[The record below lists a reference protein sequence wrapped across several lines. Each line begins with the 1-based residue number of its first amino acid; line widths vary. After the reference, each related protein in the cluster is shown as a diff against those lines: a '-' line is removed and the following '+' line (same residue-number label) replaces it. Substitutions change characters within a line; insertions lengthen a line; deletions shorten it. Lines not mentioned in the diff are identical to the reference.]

1 MRQASKRAR
10 RSRRLM
16 IFIFV
21 LLAALILWGLAAL
34 AERLFHYGADATVSA
49 KDPVEEVQDPQPSAD
64 PVQDSAASDPTY
76 DPDCFTRDGEFLRY
90 ESDTMTSQIGIDV
103 SAHQQEIDWQAV
115 AASGVEFAIL
125 RVGYR
130 GYTEGSIQEDAYFQ
144 QNLDGAIDAGLEVG
158 VYFFSQ
164 AVDEQEAREEAQFVL
179 DHISG
184 YQLAYPVFFDWEKI
198 EADARSDEMDLAT
211 LTAVTDA
218 FCSAITQAG
227 YSAGLYFNQ
236 QLGYEE
242 LHLPSLDSY
251 TFWLAEY
258 NETPTFTYRF
268 DLWQYAC
275 DGRVDGIDTDVDL
288 NLAFIRK

>member
-1 MRQASKRAR
+1 MRQTSKRAR
-10 RSRRLM
+10 RSRVLM
-16 IFIFV
+16 IVIFV
-21 LLAALILWGLAAL
+21 LLAALVLWGLAAVFS
-34 AERLFHYGADATVSA
+34 RLFHYGANATVSA
-49 KDPVEEVQDPQPSAD
+49 KDREQLTPVEPSAAD
-64 PVQDSAASDPTY
+64 EPDDTPKNTY
-76 DPDCFTRDGEFLRY
+76 DPTCFYRDGEFLRY
-90 ESDTMTSQIGIDV
+90 ESDTVTSQIGIDV
-103 SAHQQEIDWQAV
+103 SAHQQQIDWQRV
-115 AASGVEFAIL
+115 AESGVQFAIL

-130 GYTEGSIQEDAYFQ
+130 GYTEGAIQEDAYFT
-144 QNLDGAIDAGLEVG
+144 QNLEGAIDAGLDVG

-164 AVDEQEAREEAQFVL
+164 AIDEQEAREEARFVL
-179 DHISG
+179 GKISG
-184 YQLAYPVFFDWEKI
+184 YQLAFPVFFDWEKI
-198 EADARSDEMDLAT
+198 GSEARSDTMDLAS
-211 LTAVTDA
+211 LTTVTDT
-218 FCSAITQAG
+218 FCTEIENAG
-227 YSAGLYFNQ
+227 YQAGLYFNQ

>member
-1 MRQASKRAR
+1 M
-10 RSRRLM
+10 LL
-16 IFIFV
+16 IVIFV
-21 LLAALILWGLAAL
+21 LLAALGLWGLAAVFS
-34 AERLFHYGADATVSA
+34 RLFHYGASATVSA
-49 KDPVEEVQDPQPSAD
+49 KDREQLTPVEPSAAD
-64 PVQDSAASDPTY
+64 EPDDTPKNTY
-76 DPDCFTRDGEFLRY
+76 DPTCFYRDGEFLRY
-90 ESDTMTSQIGIDV
+90 ESDTVTSQIGIDV
-103 SAHQQEIDWQAV
+103 SAHQQQIDWQRV
-115 AASGVEFAIL
+115 AASGVQFAIL

-130 GYTEGSIQEDAYFQ
+130 GYTEGAIQEDAYFT
-144 QNLDGAIDAGLEVG
+144 QNLEGAIDAGLDVG

-164 AVDEQEAREEAQFVL
+164 AIDEQEAREEARFVL
-179 DHISG
+179 DKISG
-184 YQLAYPVFFDWEKI
+184 YQLAFPVFFDWEKI

-258 NETPTFTYRF
+258 NDTPTFTYRF

-275 DGRVDGIDTDVDL
+275 DGRVDGIDSDVDL